1 MPPQASCP
9 LLNMGTGGMR
19 SVGISFCILVAR
31 MARVNVIRAVSWFRL
46 GFFGSTRRPGR
57 RPKQYLQRA
66 LECARLS
73 QRVADDRT
81 RDTLAA
87 MAKTWVKLAD
97 ADQGPQRLVEQLE
110 DRIRKRKAA

>member
-19 SVGISFCILVAR
+19 SLGSALR
-31 MARVNVIRAVSWFRL
+31 MARVNAIRAVSWFRP

>member
-19 SVGISFCILVAR
+19 SVGISFGILVAR
-31 MARVNVIRAVSWFRL
+31 MAAWPGLLVDPKK
-46 GFFGSTRRPGR
+46 PGR
-57 RPKQYLQRA
+57 NYETALTKQYLQRA

-73 QRVADDRT
+73 QRVGDDLA

-87 MAKTWVKLAD
+87 MTKIWVKLAD
-97 ADQGPQRLVEQLE
+97 ADHGPQRLVEQLE
-110 DRIRKRKAA
+110 DRTRKRKAA

>member
-19 SVGISFCILVAR
+19 SLGSAFCILVAR
-31 MARVNVIRAVSWFRL
+31 MARPGLLVDPKKP
-46 GFFGSTRRPGR
+46 GSKPR
-57 RPKQYLQRA
+57 KQYLQRA

-73 QRVADDRT
+73 QRVGDDLT

-97 ADQGPQRLVEQLE
+97 ADHGPRRLVEQLE
-110 DRIRKRKAA
+110 DRTRKRKAA

>member
-19 SVGISFCILVAR
+19 SLGSAFCILVAR
-31 MARVNVIRAVSWFRL
+31 MARRL
-46 GFFGSTRRPGR
+46 GLLVDPKKPGSKPR
-57 RPKQYLQRA
+57 KQYLQRA

-73 QRVADDRT
+73 RRVGDDLT

-97 ADQGPQRLVEQLE
+97 VDHGPQRLVEQLE
-110 DRIRKRKAA
+110 DRTRKRKDA